1 MSHVFKKL
9 FYKIIK
15 AILKPFKKEIS
26 IFFIFSTRSIK
37 IQTFVGV
44 SQRKPGVGH
53 AGNTSFRGFFKI
65 SIFFE
70 ESVILVFNMPTFNN
84 RIKQVLLLSLI
95 ILMVYLVIQE
105 LNIFLPGLL
114 GALTLY
120 ILSRSNYFQLVYN
133 RKWKKGWAGFLFI
146 IYYLFLIGLPIFLA
160 VTLISP
166 KINAFLEDP
175 TAMVNSAKNSIT
187 TIQQKMG
194 FKFLS
199 EANLTNFMN
208 QLTAFIP
215 TLLNSTA
222 NLISNLAIMLFVLY
236 YMLSNGRE
244 IERVLNRL
252 IPLRQENINML
263 ASETKRIVRANA
275 LGIPLI
281 SIIQGLTAT
290 LGYFI
295 FGIDEWG
302 LWGFLTGVFAFFPVV
317 GTMIIW
323 VPLVIYTYAI
333 GDTWNATGLL
343 LYSTLVTGNVDYLS
357 RITLLKKMGD
367 VHPVITILG
376 VLVGLGLFGFIG
388 LIFGPLLVS
397 YIIVLFK
404 IYMNEFIENAEP
416 LPETPTVEENKLAE
430 QHNKK

>member
-1 MSHVFKKL
+1 
-9 FYKIIK
+9 
-15 AILKPFKKEIS
+15 
-26 IFFIFSTRSIK
+26 
-37 IQTFVGV
+37 
-44 SQRKPGVGH
+44 
-53 AGNTSFRGFFKI
+53 
-65 SIFFE
+65 
-70 ESVILVFNMPTFNN
+70 MPTFNI

-95 ILMVYLVIQE
+95 LLLVFLVIRE

-133 RKWKKGWAGFLFI
+133 RKWKKGWAAGLFI
-146 IYYLFLIGLPIFLA
+146 LYYLFLIGLPVFLA
-160 VTLISP
+160 ITLISP
-166 KINAFLEDP
+166 KVNAFLENPD
-175 TAMVNSAKNSIT
+175 AMLESAKGSIA
-187 TIQQKMG
+187 TIQQRLG

-199 EANLTNFMN
+199 EASLSNF
-208 QLTAFIP
+208 LSRLSAFIP

-236 YMLSNGRE
+236 YMLVNGSE
-244 IERVLNRL
+244 IERVMNRL

-263 ASETKRIVRANA
+263 ASETKRIVKANA

-295 FGIDEWG
+295 FGVSEWG

-317 GTMIIW
+317 GTMVVW
-323 VPLVIYTYAI
+323 VPLVVYTYAI
-333 GDTWNATGLL
+333 GDTWQATGLL
-343 LYSTLVTGNVDYLS
+343 LYSVIITGNVDYLS

-388 LIFGPLLVS
+388 LVFGPLLVS

-404 IYMNEFIENAEP
+404 IYMNEFIENAETM
-416 LPETPTVEENKLAE
+416 PETPTVEENRK
-430 QHNKK
+430 